1 MLCQLS
7 YRAAKAR
14 PGLEPG
20 TSRLKCSSSCIR
32 RRLWTLATNIGE
44 SFLDPS
50 PGPVRALNPLAFWGA
65 CHVLPPAF
73 ASRTF

>member
-1 MLCQLS
+1 MLYQLS

-20 TSRLKCSSSCIR
+20 TSRLNVVPPAFAADLS
-32 RRLWTLATNIGE
+32 TLATNIGE
-44 SFLDPS
+44 SFLDPL
-50 PGPVRALNPLAFWGA
+50 PGPVPALNRLRSWGA
-65 CHVLPPAF
+65 CHVLSPAF

>member
-1 MLCQLS
+1 MLYQLS

-20 TSRLKCSSSCIR
+20 TSRLNVVPPAFAADLS
-32 RRLWTLATNIGE
+32 TLATNIGE
-44 SFLDPS
+44 SFLDPLR
-50 PGPVRALNPLAFWGA
+50 GPVRALNPLAFWGV